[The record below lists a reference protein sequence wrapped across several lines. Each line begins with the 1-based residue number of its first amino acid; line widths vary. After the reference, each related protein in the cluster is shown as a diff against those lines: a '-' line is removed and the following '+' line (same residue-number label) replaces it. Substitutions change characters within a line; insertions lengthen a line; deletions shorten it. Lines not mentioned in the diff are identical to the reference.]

1 MTPLGAPSVLVS
13 AILSSYFLNERLNLH
28 GKIDCLLSI
37 LGSTVMVIHAP
48 KGEEIETLNEMPH
61 KLGDPG
67 FVIFATV
74 VVIVSLIL
82 IFMVGPRHGQTN
94 ILVYITICPVIG
106 AVSVSCAKGL
116 SIAIKEL
123 FAGKPALRHPLTW
136 ILLLSLIICVSI
148 QIKYLNRALDIFNT
162 YIMTPIYY
170 MFFTS
175 VLTCS
180 AILRSDKTCL
190 LMMSLVL

>member
-1 MTPLGAPSVLVS
+1 
-13 AILSSYFLNERLNLH
+13 
-28 GKIDCLLSI
+28 
-37 LGSTVMVIHAP
+37 MVIHAP
-48 KGEEIETLNEMPH
+48 KEEEIETLNEMSH

-67 FVIFATV
+67 FVAFATLV
-74 VVIVSLIL
+74 IIVSLIL
-82 IFMVGPRHGQTN
+82 IFVVGPRHGQTN
-94 ILVYITICPVIG
+94 ILVYITICSVIG
-106 AVSVSCAKGL
+106 AFSVSCAKAL

-123 FAGKPALRHPLTW
+123 FAGKPVLQHPLTW
-136 ILLLSLIICVSI
+136 ILLLSLIVCVSI

-162 YIMTPIYY
+162 SIMTPVYY

-190 LMMSLVL
+190 LMMLLVL

>member
-1 MTPLGAPSVLVS
+1 
-13 AILSSYFLNERLNLH
+13 
-28 GKIDCLLSI
+28 
-37 LGSTVMVIHAP
+37 MVIHAP
-48 KGEEIETLNEMPH
+48 EGEEIETLNGMSH

-67 FVIFATV
+67 FVVFATV

-82 IFMVGPRHGQTN
+82 IFVVGPRHGQTN

-106 AVSVSCAKGL
+106 AVSVSCAKAL

-123 FAGKPALRHPLTW
+123 FAGKPVLQHPLTW
-136 ILLLSLIICVSI
+136 ILLLSLIVCVSI

-162 YIMTPIYY
+162 SIMTPVYY

-190 LMMSLVL
+190 LMMLLVL